1 MSKELRTAQCVSEV
15 RVRSKRTTWALA
27 SYAAIIFVFRYGA
40 ERSSIGAALGTQLV
54 VAFASFALL
63 LSPLWVFGFGAEEWL
78 RERIPTRLLRIL
90 AGAALGIP
98 YLVYAIPSG
107 SFQWRM
113 AVLMFGLPVV
123 LAALLESAPSARMSW
138 QDGVVLSTLVAVFML
153 KVLMGAWP
161 LRLEAMSKLYV
172 ADVALYL
179 YVVVRGLAGMGYSF
193 IPQVSDFLI
202 GLREWLFFLPFGI
215 GLGTVLGFTHF
226 RARVP
231 TWTGVLVGV
240 TVTFLLVAIP
250 EEMFFRGILQNLLE
264 SRCKPWIALV
274 TASILFGLSHFNKGA
289 AFNWRYVL
297 LAAIAGVFYGRAW
310 SSRHRILASVITHT
324 AVDVVWSLW
333 FK

>member
-1 MSKELRTAQCVSEV
+1 MRRPSDVSEV

-27 SYAAIIFVFRYGA
+27 SYAAIIFAFRYGL
-40 ERSSIGAALGTQLV
+40 ERSSIGAALGSQLV
-54 VAFASFALL
+54 VAFASFASLL
-63 LSPLWVFGFGAEEWL
+63 CPLWFFGFGAGEWL
-78 RERIPTRLLRIL
+78 RERLSTRPLRIV

-98 YLVYAIPSG
+98 YLVYAIPSS
-107 SFQWRM
+107 SFQWSM

-123 LAALLESAPSARMSW
+123 LAALLESAPSSRMSW
-138 QDGVVLSTLVAVFML
+138 QDGIVLGTLVAVFML

-161 LRLEAMSKLYV
+161 FRLEAMSKLYV

-179 YVVVRGLAGMGYSF
+179 YVVVRGLAGMGYAF
-193 IPQVSDFLI
+193 IPQVSDSLI
-202 GLREWLFFLPFGI
+202 GLREWLFFLPFGV
-215 GLGTVLGFTHF
+215 GLGTVLSFTHF
-226 RARVP
+226 HARMPMWV
-231 TWTGVLVGV
+231 GVVTGV

-274 TASILFGLSHFNKGA
+274 VASIFFGLSHFNKGA

-297 LAAIAGVFYGRAW
+297 LATIAGVFYGRAW
-310 SSRHRILASVITHT
+310 RSRHRILASVITHT
-324 AVDVVWSLW
+324 LVDVVWSLW